1 MHQDLSSNN
10 FTNECSRFKAIFS
23 FLKLAWIRLNRPDQ
37 IGDAL
42 NHSTA
47 RRARNTLTSYRLL
60 LPLLPPPLLLLPPI
74 RPPLVGNSEPLLPP
88 PLLLLPPIR
97 PPLVGNSQPVF
108 TMAPPDHRTG
118 NISNPL
124 QPPALLPSAPATPP
138 AWPLPMP
145 PDHRMPTHL
154 PPLLPQP
161 LRRASLLRAH
171 LLVRLDRK
179 IVADATFL

>member
-1 MHQDLSSNN
+1 MHQGLSSNN
-10 FTNECSRFKAIFS
+10 FTNECSRFKAIFTFS
-23 FLKLAWIRLNRPDQ
+23 KLAWIRLNRPDQ

-47 RRARNTLTSYRLL
+47 RRARNTLTSYRLPPL

-74 RPPLVGNSEPLLPP
+74 QPPLVVGKSEPLLPP

-118 NISNPL
+118 NVPWNPL
-124 QPPALLPSAPATPP
+124 PALLPRAPASPP
-138 AWPLPMP
+138 AWPLVLP
-145 PDHRMPTHL
+145 PDHRVPTHL
-154 PPLLPQP
+154 PPLLPRP
-161 LRRASLLRAH
+161 LRRASLL
-171 LLVRLDRK
+171 
-179 IVADATFL
+179 